1 MLVYQRVT
9 HWNGLVSPNNS
20 PAGSEGS
27 YIEKRNLPGH
37 IVDGCEILH
46 HQSRMVKTLYIN
58 GQTTYQLVQDF
69 ATIHSM
75 YIYKIIYI
83 YIYSNSY
90 SYHFIYIWIK
100 WINLTA
106 AALEWWSVWVIS
118 IRNCGEV
125 RWCFWGRP
133 QENWQTMFG
142 GFGTWCPG
150 CPQEYICIHSNHPNH
165 GWVSRKSMSRLI
177 SQNRHPGW

>member
-83 YIYSNSY
+83 FK
-90 SYHFIYIWIK
+90 FIFISFHIHLDKVNQPHCGGTGMMISVGYFYQKLRWSTMMFLGKTTGKLANHVWGIW
-100 WINLTA
+100 NMM
-106 AALEWWSVWVIS
+106 
-118 IRNCGEV
+118 
-125 RWCFWGRP
+125 P
-133 QENWQTMFG
+133 
-142 GFGTWCPG
+142 
-150 CPQEYICIHSNHPNH
+150 
-165 GWVSRKSMSRLI
+165 WVSTRIHLYTFKSPKPWLSI
-177 SQNRHPGW
+177 S